1 MNNSIFVENLRI
13 LTAYQKKND
22 RAQTRPAD
30 IEQLK
35 VEREVIKNRAAR
47 GYYNEAKTNIL
58 LSMLDEIEAEA
69 AEVIEINEKVKA
81 ITKEIRKQRKAAE
94 SV

>member
-1 MNNSIFVENLRI
+1 MNNSIFVENLRM

-35 VEREVIKNRAAR
+35 VEREVIKNRAAS
-47 GYYNEAKTNIL
+47 GYFNEAKKDIL
-58 LSMLDEIEAEA
+58 LSMLDEIEREA

-81 ITKEIRKQRKAAE
+81 ITKEIRKQRKAAA

>member
-1 MNNSIFVENLRI
+1 MNSSIFVENLHI

-35 VEREVIKNRAAR
+35 VEREIIKNRAAR
-47 GYYNEAKTNIL
+47 GCYNEAKKDIL
-58 LSMLDEIEAEA
+58 LSMLDEIEREA
-69 AEVIEINEKVKA
+69 AEVIEINEKIKE
-81 ITKEIRKQRKAAE
+81 ISKEIRKQRKAAA

>member
-35 VEREVIKNRAAR
+35 VEREAIKRRAAI
-47 GYYNEAKTNIL
+47 GYYNEAKTDIL
-58 LSMLDEIEAEA
+58 LSMLDEIEREA
-69 AEVIEINEKVKA
+69 AEVIEINERIKA

-94 SV
+94 IV